1 MFRLF
6 FKELRMSIFKNTD
19 KKFEKIGFIK
29 IKEDEYGVSYERLN
43 EEFHYIQRIDILHK
57 TNGKHIVQSY
67 DASNTTS
74 RYSPVV
80 GLTGYEVKLVL
91 KKMKEIKLYNK

>member
-1 MFRLF
+1 MF
-6 FKELRMSIFKNTD
+6 KSTD
-19 KKFEKIGFIK
+19 KKFEKIGFVK
-29 IKEDEYGVSYERLN
+29 TKEDEHGVSYERPN
-43 EEFHYIQRIDILHK
+43 EEFHYIQKIDILYK

-67 DASNTTS
+67 DATNTTS
-74 RYSPVV
+74 EYSPVV